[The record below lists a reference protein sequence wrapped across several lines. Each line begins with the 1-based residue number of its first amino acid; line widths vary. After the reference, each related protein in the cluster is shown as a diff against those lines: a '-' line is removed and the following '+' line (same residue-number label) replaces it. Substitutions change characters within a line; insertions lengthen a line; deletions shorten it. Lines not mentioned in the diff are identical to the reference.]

1 MNKKHLFPFV
11 ILMLTALISS
21 CNRNSQKVQFVLV
34 PKSISNPYWI
44 QVEQGMKQA
53 GKELDVKVQFMAP
66 IQAADVTAQVNII
79 ESLISKRVSG
89 IAVSANDPDGVMG
102 AIDKAISAGIPVIT
116 FDSDA
121 PNSNRLAYIG
131 TDNYKAGREAGKQ
144 FIESLGPKGEYAIM
158 TGGLGAL
165 NLNERIRGF
174 RDELKEQNTELEEI
188 NLLACNE
195 DPNQALIQI
204 EDVTR
209 AQSNLDG
216 WLITGCWATVTQ
228 EASFLNALNQRRDM
242 VIVSFDTEKEEL
254 LLVKAGLVQAL
265 IGQRPLEIG
274 KKCVEVLYDV
284 VVNKNKLENK
294 YIDTGLDV
302 VTENNVDVFLSEKNI
317 RL

>member
-1 MNKKHLFPFV
+1 MNKRYSFLLFFLIMV
-11 ILMLTALISS
+11 GLLTS
-21 CNRNSQKVQFVLV
+21 CDRQNQKTQFILV

-44 QVEQGMKQA
+44 QIEKGMKQA
-53 GKELDVKVQFMAP
+53 GKELDVNAKFMAP

-79 ESLISKRVSG
+79 ESLIAKGVSG
-89 IAVSANDPDGVMG
+89 IAVSANDPDGVTSV
-102 AIDKAISAGIPVIT
+102 IDKAIAAGIPVIT

-121 PNSNRLAYIG
+121 PNSSRLAYIG

-144 FIESLGPKGEYAIM
+144 FIKSLGPKGEYAIM

-174 RDELKEQNTELEEI
+174 RDELKEQNTKLKEI

-209 AQSNLDG
+209 AQSGLDG

-228 EASFLNALNQRRDM
+228 EASFLNALNHRRDM

-265 IGQRPLEIG
+265 VGQRPVEIG
-274 KKCVEVLYDV
+274 KKCVEVLYDIV
-284 VVNKNKLENK
+284 INKKTLETK
-294 YIDTGLDV
+294 YFDTGLDV
-302 VTENNVDVFLSEKNI
+302 VTKENVDEFLLNA
-317 RL
+317 R

>member
-1 MNKKHLFPFV
+1 MKVKYSFLSV
-11 ILMLTALISS
+11 VSLIAGLIIG
-21 CNRNSQKVQFVLV
+21 CGTQNQKTQFVLV

-53 GKELDVKVQFMAP
+53 GKELDVNVKFMAP
-66 IQAADVTAQVNII
+66 IQAADVTAQVNIV
-79 ESLISKRVSG
+79 ESLIAKGVSG
-89 IAVSANDPDGVMG
+89 IAISANDPDGVTSV
-102 AIDKAISAGIPVIT
+102 INKAIAAGIPVIT

-121 PNSNRLAYIG
+121 PNSSRLAYIG

-144 FIESLGPKGEYAIM
+144 FIKHQGPKGEYAIM

-174 RDELKEQNTELEEI
+174 RDELKAQNTELKEL

-209 AQSNLDG
+209 AQAGLDG

-228 EASFLNALNQRRDM
+228 EASFLNALNHRRDM
-242 VIVSFDTEKEEL
+242 VVVSFDTEKEEL

-265 IGQRPLEIG
+265 VGQRPFENG
-274 KKCVEVLYDV
+274 KTCVEVLYDV
-284 VVNKNKLENK
+284 VVNKKALEEEFL
-294 YIDTGLDV
+294 DTGLDV
-302 VTENNVDVFLSEKNI
+302 VTKENVEEFLA
-317 RL
+317 RAR